1 MKRALILAFVGLILN
16 NCFSQNVNSKY
27 FIGGSVSYTHDNLT
41 NNRLLSNYFPYD
53 KNNSDVFEFFG
64 EFGINLNSKSALGFD
79 LGYILNRSEYETT
92 GSGTQGNDYFKS
104 SASGFVFNPKYRITK
119 GISERI
125 DFFTD
130 LKLQI
135 QYLSLKNIV
144 TQSDPITYQ
153 TELLSMNG
161 GELKYGVSIVPGL
174 IFNLSNKIGIKINY
188 ELIDILHSTI
198 TKSRDSD
205 IDFKTINAW
214 DYGLNMKLTDLRL
227 GIIIKI

>member
-1 MKRALILAFVGLILN
+1 MKKAFLIAFVGLIFN

-41 NNRLLSNYFPYD
+41 NNRLLSNYLPYD
-53 KNNSDVFEFFG
+53 KNNSDVFGFFG
-64 EFGINLNSKSALGFD
+64 EFGINSNSKSAIGFD

-92 GSGTQGNDYFKS
+92 ASVTQGNDYFKS
-104 SASGFVFNPKYRITK
+104 SSSGFIFSPKYRITK
-119 GISERI
+119 VISERI

-130 LKLQI
+130 LNLPI

-153 TELLSMNG
+153 NTLLSMNG
-161 GELKYGVSIVPGL
+161 KELNYGVSIVPGL
-174 IFNLSNKIGIKINY
+174 IFNLSNKIGIKIDY
-188 ELIDILHSTI
+188 ELIYILHSTI
-198 TKSRDSD
+198 TKSKDSD

-227 GIIIKI
+227 GIIFKI